1 MSAESKIGFH
11 AARNRVT
18 GKETGSGN
26 PLIGAYLNKL
36 GLAYPA
42 MRCSTSL
49 KPPPCDRSYAASCH
63 AVDAAQDYYCRSD
76 GSRRCQPRS
85 RVGLCD
91 GMPSENAARSAAA
104 EMCRTASAGDTDAR
118 AHCEVVVIFHNKCVA
133 SAVDPKART
142 PGAGWGV
149 SSSQREADS
158 QALEQCRAT
167 AGYDRAEF
175 CVVTDRHCDGS
186 GK

>member
-1 MSAESKIGFH
+1 VLYITQASPESITWLSV
-11 AARNRVT
+11 A
-18 GKETGSGN
+18 
-26 PLIGAYLNKL
+26 
-36 GLAYPA
+36 
-42 MRCSTSL
+42 
-49 KPPPCDRSYAASCH
+49 
-63 AVDAAQDYYCRSD
+63 DAAKYGIDVQLADARSMPQ
-76 GSRRCQPRS
+76 SRPATGPTPAVVMPLTPPRTTTVGAMAVGVAS
-85 RVGLCD
+85 RGVAWGYAT
-91 GMPSENAARSAAA
+91 GFAMPSGNAARSAAA

-142 PGAGWGV
+142 PGAGWGL